1 MLKDYETQMKEIK
14 KELNLLC
21 LCTETLER
29 QDTDRE
35 KISASHTSDRRIIST
50 IYKKFS

>member
-21 LCTETLER
+21 LCAETLL
-29 QDTDRE
+29 RE
-35 KISASHTSDRRIIST
+35 
-50 IYKKFS
+50 